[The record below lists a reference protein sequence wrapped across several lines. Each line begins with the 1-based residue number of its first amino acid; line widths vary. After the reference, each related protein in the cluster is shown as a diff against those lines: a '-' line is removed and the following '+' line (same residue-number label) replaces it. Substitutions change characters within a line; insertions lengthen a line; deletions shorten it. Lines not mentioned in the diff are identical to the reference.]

1 MVCANGVG
9 VQIVCC
15 AIGVA
20 VLVRA
25 AHGLCTQVST
35 QVCLHTVLLHRCVWA
50 RGSVHGMRVQLCV
63 QLCVHRDGAVCAEV
77 SGCAVGAQL
86 GVKLWVLH

>member
-1 MVCANGVG
+1 MVWVCRGVLCR
-9 VQIVCC
+9 CC
-15 AIGVA
+15 A

-63 QLCVHRDGAVCAEV
+63 QLCVHGDGAVCAEV